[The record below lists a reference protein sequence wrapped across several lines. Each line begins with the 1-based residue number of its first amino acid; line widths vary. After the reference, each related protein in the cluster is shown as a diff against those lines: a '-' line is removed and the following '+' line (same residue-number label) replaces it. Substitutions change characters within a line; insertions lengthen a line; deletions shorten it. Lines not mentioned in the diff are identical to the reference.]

1 MAEEANA
8 LHCFLKQQIIKRISD
23 DKNNRVYIKIIK
35 TINKRLFHLFF
46 QQTKVSWF
54 ARRFHF
60 RAGLPG
66 WPPSGPWPS
75 GRSLGK
81 TGAQPLGEAA
91 CDPEPSAA
99 RGSAK
104 QNQGVAQSTA
114 AINNDVYCFIF
125 CLTLNI
131 G

>member
-1 MAEEANA
+1 
-8 LHCFLKQQIIKRISD
+8 
-23 DKNNRVYIKIIK
+23 
-35 TINKRLFHLFF
+35 
-46 QQTKVSWF
+46 
-54 ARRFHF
+54 
-60 RAGLPG
+60 
-66 WPPSGPWPS
+66 WPS

-81 TGAQPLGEAA
+81 PGAQPLGEAA
-91 CDPEPSAA
+91 CDPEPSAVHG
-99 RGSAK
+99 RAK

>member
-1 MAEEANA
+1 MTEEATS
-8 LHCFLKQQIIKRISD
+8 LHRCLKQRIIKRISD
-23 DKNNRVYIKIIK
+23 DKNNRVCIEIIK

-66 WPPSGPWPS
+66 WPPSGLWPS

-81 TGAQPLGEAA
+81 PGARSLEEADR
-91 CDPEPSAA
+91 DPAPSAV
-99 RGSAK
+99 RDRAK
-104 QNQGVAQSTA
+104 QHQGAAQRTA
-114 AINNDVYCFIF
+114 AFNNDVYCFIF